1 MKKDEKNIVSAIRRE
16 AYELTETILI
26 CIFVVSLIFTYLLR
40 MATVDGDSMLDTF
53 VSGDRVIAA
62 HFHQSLKTG
71 DVILV
76 YADNAFLLNDKGETV
91 KSDGL
96 DKQIIK
102 RVIAAEG
109 QTIDIDFV
117 SGHVFVDGQQ
127 LSEDYIKGLTH
138 KDSGAFT
145 EQYPL
150 TVPQGFVFVLG
161 DNRQVSMDSRSGDVG
176 LVSEDEIMGK
186 VFLRYYPFNR
196 FSFIK

>member
-109 QTIDIDFV
+109 QTIDINFV